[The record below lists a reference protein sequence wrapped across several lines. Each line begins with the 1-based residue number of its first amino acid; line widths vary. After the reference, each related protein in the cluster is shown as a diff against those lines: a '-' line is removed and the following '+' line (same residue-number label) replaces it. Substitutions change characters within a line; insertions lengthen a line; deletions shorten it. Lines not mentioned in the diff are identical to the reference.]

1 MHIRSL
7 WSSSTPDIP
16 QPLLDWVQHS
26 PYTDG
31 FELQLEMSMHPLNT
45 EDLP

>member
-7 WSSSTPDIP
+7 WSFLTPDIP
-16 QPLLDWVQHS
+16 QPLLDWVRHS

-31 FELQLEMSMHPLNT
+31 SELQLEMPAHPLNT